1 MIAGSRRPRL
11 HLTSARLRGCLAVI
25 AVVLLGAL
33 LAACSSSARV
43 AETDS
48 VVSRVAFM
56 DGEIH
61 EYRLVDRDG
70 EVAGTGTFTTDRD
83 GEAWLL
89 TQTYENTEGVVV
101 DESRVVVD
109 AMTLQPRSAE
119 RVIVRNGETE
129 VITAAYA
136 TNADGSRTVRT
147 TRVTHARG
155 GDERERTI
163 DINAHDY
170 EDQSSLWLWR
180 SLALGEGLDERYTT
194 VDPREGGRVTAN
206 VVQIDRQMVETPF
219 GLTYDTWVLQIR
231 TGRET
236 VNVWI
241 HVNPPHEVVRF
252 DNGRLFFELEWAGL
266 R

>member
-1 MIAGSRRPRL
+1 MIAIS
-11 HLTSARLRGCLAVI
+11 
-25 AVVLLGAL
+25 LLGAI
-33 LAACSSSARV
+33 LAACSSSSRV

-48 VVSRVAFM
+48 VVSQVAFI
-56 DGEIH
+56 DGERY

-83 GEAWLL
+83 DDTWLL
-89 TQTYENTEGVVV
+89 TQTYLNTEGVAV

-109 AMTLQPRSAE
+109 AATLQPRSTE
-119 RVIVRNGETE
+119 RVIVRDGETE
-129 VITAAYA
+129 VVTATYEAG
-136 TNADGSRTVRT
+136 TEVGRSVRS
-147 TRVTHARG
+147 TRVTHARDG
-155 GDERERTI
+155 GESERTI
-163 DINAHDY
+163 DINAYDY

-180 SLALGEGLDERYTT
+180 SLALGEGLDVRYTT

-206 VVQIDRQMVETPF
+206 VVQIDRQTLETPEGAF
-219 GLTYDTWVLQIR
+219 DTWLLQIR

-241 HVNPPHEVVRF
+241 HVDAPHEVVRF
-252 DNGRLFFELEWAGL
+252 DNGRLFFELESAGP